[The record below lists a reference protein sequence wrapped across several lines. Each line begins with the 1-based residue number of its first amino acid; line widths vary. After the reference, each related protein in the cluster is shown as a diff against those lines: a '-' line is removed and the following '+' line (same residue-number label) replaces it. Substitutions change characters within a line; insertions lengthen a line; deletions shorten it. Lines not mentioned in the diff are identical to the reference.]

1 MTDSKRTA
9 SQTGPDGALTA
20 EMVIT
25 VAAPVTARDIPIIEG
40 FLQEAVAVM
49 SGRFRY
55 WEVLLVDHGVGDGLI
70 ERVEALQK
78 TLPNIR
84 LVRLSRAHDQ
94 EVALLAALEC
104 SIGDFVVLMD
114 ADRDPP
120 QRIPDLIAAGAA
132 GYDAVVG
139 TTKDKGPR
147 SFLRRWASRRFYGL
161 LRQLTGH
168 QIDPGATNFRAFSR
182 RIVNSLVRIR
192 ERNPYLKYLTEYV
205 GFRQTVLPYDRIDR
219 SGRPHDPGWIDLV
232 NQAISVIVAN
242 SNKPLR
248 WVALT
253 GLAGSGFT
261 LIYGIAALII
271 GLLRG
276 RVDEVSAAEGWA
288 STNVFTA
295 AMFFVLFAMMA
306 VLSEYVQKILEES
319 RQRPLYYV
327 AYESNSSVIEQY
339 KRSLNVV

>member
-1 MTDSKRTA
+1 MSEPQTTA
-9 SQTGPDGALTA
+9 VPPPQDGTFTA

-25 VAAPVTARDIPIIEG
+25 VAAPVTSRDVPILET
-40 FLQEAVAVM
+40 FLQDTIAVM
-49 SGRFRY
+49 GARFRY
-55 WEVLLVDHGVGDGLI
+55 WEVLLVDHGAADGVVQA
-70 ERVEALQK
+70 VEALQRR
-78 TLPNIR
+78 LPNIR
-84 LVRLSRAHDQ
+84 LVRLSRAHDE
-94 EVALLAALEC
+94 EVAMLAALEC

-114 ADRDPP
+114 PDRDPP
-120 QRIPDLIAAGAA
+120 QRIPDLIAACAT
-132 GYDAVVG
+132 GYDAVIG
-139 TTKDKGPR
+139 TTVDKGPR
-147 SFLRRWASRRFYGL
+147 SFLRRWASRRFYAL
-161 LRQLTGH
+161 LGSLTGH
-168 QIDPGATNFRAFSR
+168 RIDPGATNFRAFSR

-205 GFRQTVLPYDRIDR
+205 GYRQTMMPYVRIDR
-219 SGRPHDPGWIDLV
+219 SGRPQDPGWIGLI

-253 GLAGSGFT
+253 GLAASGFT
-261 LIYGIAALII
+261 LVYGLAALTI

-276 RVDEVSAAEGWA
+276 RVDEVSAAQGWA
-288 STNVFTA
+288 STNVFNA
-295 AMFFVLFAMMA
+295 AMFFLLFAMMA

-327 AYESNSSVIEQY
+327 AYESNSSVIDEY